1 MRSLLFLTIF
11 LLIWVVPT
19 ALLDAAM
26 RCMALG
32 CRATWEGMLSPP
44 SGSPLPE
51 FRQEVG
57 FCFLGPAKPVPP
69 RWAVCHCW
77 LTAPV
82 FLSVP
87 GFPQKFPAPPALG
100 FSPLTGGTGS
110 FQHPVRLGPL
120 SAPSQALLPP
130 QSQRRK
136 IEVVSDAWLFAA
148 GVGSPSPC
156 SGEKQ
161 HF

>member
-1 MRSLLFLTIF
+1 MHSLLFLTIF

-26 RCMALG
+26 HCTPLG
-32 CRATWEGMLSPP
+32 CTAPWEGMCSPP
-44 SGSPLPE
+44 SACPLPE
-51 FRQEVG
+51 FRQVVV
-57 FCFLGPAKPVPP
+57 FCFLGPAKRVPP
-69 RWAVCHCW
+69 RWALCPCW

-82 FLSVP
+82 FVSVP
-87 GFPQKFPAPPALG
+87 GFPQKFPTPPALE

-110 FQHPVRLGPL
+110 FQHPIRLGAGR
-120 SAPSQALLPP
+120 APSQAPLPAH
-130 QSQRRK
+130 SQRGT

-148 GVGSPSPC
+148 RIGSPRLC